1 VLLKESSYL
10 VGCTK
15 YPEYPMDVIR
25 TNEYWLCIEGKVYG
39 KPQAILKEEILD
51 LLKHVFRPHPDLDKK
66 FVADWLLETDGDF
79 IIYAFNK
86 KTNDFAI
93 INDIMGRLP
102 FYYYKNKE
110 LVVASREIPFVS
122 SLIHP
127 YQERDNV
134 FDRMGI
140 AQMLLFSHT
149 LGKRTLLNN
158 VFRLEPATVIRL
170 NGTGALFQIDTVHRF
185 NFEAKSH
192 SNLSVEKN
200 AGELVSLFS
209 QACRNRA
216 DSNAKNIV
224 TLSGGLDSRAV
235 AACLHKNKIPG
246 HAVTSTEPHW
256 KPVEGNISEAE
267 IAQEIAGS
275 LNMEWENYGIMKAG
289 PKDLVTML
297 KIKMGL
303 TYLAHSFFL
312 VFLEKLKKKCG
323 DIPINF
329 FTGHNGG
336 VVFSNLSIIVSE
348 LNDLED
354 LARGIMRVVGYFAL
368 KDVSSLVQIKE
379 NEILDE
385 ILGLLNSYPEKDM
398 RQKLLHYLFFEY
410 NAKFTYE
417 IEDLSRIYF
426 WTVSPFNSL
435 PFFRY
440 IISCPDNQKAK
451 YALYRE
457 FFSILSPSVAKIK
470 NSNWGC
476 SIFSQKFRMMQSI
489 MPFYWKFPFLRKTI
503 KRIKDERSYSYD
515 SNSRVIRCIQDQV
528 KNCSSLSD
536 YLSHNELEKIIGNSG
551 DYSHYGIDNLLTV
564 TSLIENTF
572 CDSNSIENH
581 FID

>member
-1 VLLKESSYL
+1 M
-10 VGCTK
+10 GCTK
-15 YPEYPMDVIR
+15 YPEYPVDLIQ
-25 TNEYWLCIEGKVYG
+25 TEEYWVCVEGKIYG
-39 KPQAILKEEILD
+39 KSQDSVKDEILD
-51 LLKHVFRPHPDLDKK
+51 LLKYVFKQRPHLDRGKK
-66 FVADWLLETDGDF
+66 FIVDWLLETDGDF
-79 IIYAFNK
+79 LIYAFNK

-93 INDIMGRLP
+93 INDVMGRLP
-102 FYYYKNKE
+102 FYFYYKEKE
-110 LVVASREIPFVS
+110 LVIASREIPFIS
-122 SLIHP
+122 YLINR
-127 YQERDNV
+127 YQGNDNL

-149 LGKRTLLNN
+149 LGKRTLLSN
-158 VFRLEPATVIRL
+158 VFRLEPASILMMNSIRA
-170 NGTGALFQIDTVHRF
+170 TFEMDTVYRF

-209 QACRNRA
+209 EACRSRA
-216 DSNAKNIV
+216 NYNAKNVV

-235 AACLHKNKIPG
+235 AACLHKNKVPCY
-246 HAVTSTEPHW
+246 AVTSTEPHW

-267 IAQEIAGS
+267 VAEQIARS
-275 LNMEWENYGIMKAG
+275 LNMEWENYGIMKAS
-289 PKDLVTML
+289 PNELLMML

-312 VFLEKLKKKCG
+312 RFLENLKEKYG
-323 DIPINF
+323 TAPVNF

-336 VVFSNLSIIVSE
+336 VVFSNLSIIV
-348 LNDLED
+348 NDLRDLDD

-368 KDVSSLVQIKE
+368 TDVASLVHLKE
-379 NEILDE
+379 NQILDE
-385 ILGLLNSYPEKDM
+385 LLGLLDSYPEKDL

-435 PFFRY
+435 PFFKY
-440 IISCPDNQKAK
+440 IISCPDKQKAK

-457 FFSILSPSVAKIK
+457 FFSIMSPSIAEIK

-476 SIFSQKFRMMQSI
+476 SIFSKKFRLMQSI
-489 MPFYWKFPFLRKTI
+489 MPFYWQFPYLRKII
-503 KRIKDERSYSYD
+503 KKLKDRRSYSYD
-515 SNSRVIRCIQDQV
+515 PDSRVIRCIQDQV
-528 KNCSSLSD
+528 KNCNMLSNF
-536 YLSHNELEKIIGNSG
+536 LSRKELEKIIENSD
-551 DYSHYGIDNLLTV
+551 DYNHYGIDNLLTV

-572 CDSNSIENH
+572 CDSKSIVNH
-581 FID
+581 FTE